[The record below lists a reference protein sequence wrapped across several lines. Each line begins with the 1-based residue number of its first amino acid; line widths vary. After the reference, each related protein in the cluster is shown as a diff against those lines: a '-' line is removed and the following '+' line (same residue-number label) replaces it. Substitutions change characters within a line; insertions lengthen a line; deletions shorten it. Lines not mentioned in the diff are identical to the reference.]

1 MLTLC
6 GIYIPRGISVPAL
19 DREKKWKFEPTMKEG
34 DHIAGGDVWGKVEE
48 NSLINE
54 HRIIF
59 PPRARGTIKK
69 IAKKG
74 EYTVEE
80 NLLTVE
86 FNGDTKEYPMM
97 QSWVRLT
104 ILRNALLTFP
114 SQFESLDLS
123 AIVSKLQSH

>member
-1 MLTLC
+1 
-6 GIYIPRGISVPAL
+6 
-19 DREKKWKFEPTMKEG
+19 MKEG

-97 QSWVRLT
+97 QSWVRLKV
-104 ILRNALLTFP
+104 LCNHLLTFF
-114 SQFESLDLS
+114 SQFEFLDLS